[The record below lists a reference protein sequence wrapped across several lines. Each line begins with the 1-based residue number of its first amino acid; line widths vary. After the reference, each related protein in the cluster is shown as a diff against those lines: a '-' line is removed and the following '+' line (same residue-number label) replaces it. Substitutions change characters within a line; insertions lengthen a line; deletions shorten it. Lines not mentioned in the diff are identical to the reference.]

1 MHLPPH
7 WQQAQPSRD
16 PAITEVAAPRPT
28 RRPRGPRLRRTL
40 GVPGLFS
47 SAYGNVGSSIYYALG
62 VTALYALGLT
72 PPVFMV
78 AGVLFA
84 LTALVYAEGAT
95 MFPEAGGSS
104 SFARHAFND
113 FVGFVAGWA
122 LMLDY
127 VITIAISA
135 FSVPSYL
142 AVFLPVLKTYPVNS
156 FCAIGVV
163 AALAI
168 VNVIGVSE
176 SSWINVALSALDL
189 VTQTVIVV
197 IGLLVVFSLST
208 LIENVHLG
216 VAPTW
221 PNLIYS
227 ISISMIAYTGI
238 ETVSN
243 LAEEAQNPGRDVPR
257 ATVLI
262 VAAVLG
268 LYLLISL
275 IALSAMP
282 VQLVGGQWTTP
293 LGTTFLAD
301 PIIGII
307 RGFPSTVPTS
317 ITNALAA
324 WVGIL
329 AATIL
334 IIATN
339 AGILGLSRLAYSLS
353 EHRDLPPFLGV
364 VHPRFQTPYAAILI
378 FSAVAAALIAPGS
391 LPILADLY
399 SFGAML
405 AFTFAHLSILALR
418 IRHPDLDRP
427 YRAPLNVRF
436 RGTTITLAA
445 VIGGLGTFAT
455 WLVVVVT
462 HVEGRT
468 VGFLW
473 LAIGLAVYVLYRR
486 SIGLGLTESAPD
498 PASRSRSP

>member
-1 MHLPPH
+1 MRQPAESPEPPDDF
-7 WQQAQPSRD
+7 S
-16 PAITEVAAPRPT
+16 EVVETPPLRAAGRGP
-28 RRPRGPRLRRTL
+28 GPRLRRTL

-72 PPVFMV
+72 PLVFMV
-78 AGVLFA
+78 AGALFA
-84 LTALVYAEGAT
+84 ATAVVYAEGAT
-95 MFPEAGGSS
+95 TFPEAGGSS

-142 AVFLPVLKTYPVNS
+142 AVIFPVLKTYPANS
-156 FCAIGVV
+156 ISAIALV
-163 AALAI
+163 AVLAAI
-168 VNVIGVSE
+168 NVLGVSE
-176 SSWINVALSALDL
+176 SAKLNVALSILDL
-189 VTQTVIVV
+189 FTEVIVAIV
-197 IGLLVVFSLST
+197 GLLVVFSLST
-208 LIENVHLG
+208 LVGNVHLG

-221 PNLIYS
+221 SNLIYS

-243 LAEEAQNPGRDVPR
+243 LAEEARDPGRDVPR

-262 VAAVLG
+262 VAAVLS
-268 LYLLISL
+268 LYLLISS

-282 VQLVGGQWTTP
+282 VQQVDGKWTTP
-293 LGTTFLAD
+293 LGTTYLTD

-307 RGFPSTVPTS
+307 RGFPASVPPLLVMSLTV
-317 ITNALAA
+317 
-324 WVGIL
+324 WVGVL

-334 IIATN
+334 LIATN
-339 AGILGLSRLAYSLS
+339 AGLLGLSRLVYSLS
-353 EHRDLPPFLGV
+353 EHQQLPPFLGI
-364 VHPRFQTPYAAILI
+364 VHPRFRTPYVAIVI
-378 FSAVAAALIAPGS
+378 FSIVAALLIAPGS

-418 IRHPDLDRP
+418 VKQPGLHRP
-427 YRAPLNVRF
+427 YRAPLNVWV
-436 RGTTITLAA
+436 RGVAIPLTA
-445 VIGGLGTFAT
+445 VVGGLGTFAT
-455 WLVVVVT
+455 WLVVVLT

-473 LAIGLAVYVLYRR
+473 LVVGLLIYVVYRR
-486 SIGLGLTESAPD
+486 SIGLGLTESATP
-498 PASRSRSP
+498 PTP